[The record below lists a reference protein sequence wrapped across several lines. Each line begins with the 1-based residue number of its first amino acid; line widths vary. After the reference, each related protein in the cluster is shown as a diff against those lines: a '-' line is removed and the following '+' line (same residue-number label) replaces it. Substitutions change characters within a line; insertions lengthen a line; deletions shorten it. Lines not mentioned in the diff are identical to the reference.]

1 MNYNELTP
9 DDKAFPSNLQAIPSH
24 PKQLFVANKSMASLK
39 KLLTLPAIAVV
50 GSRNVSPYGRQVTR
64 TLVQQL
70 SEQGIVIVSG
80 LALGVDGIAHKA
92 ALDVA
97 GPTIA
102 VLPSSLDAIVPASN
116 AQLAT
121 DIVNGG

>member
-9 DDKAFPSNLQAIPSH
+9 GDKAFPGSLQSIPSP
-24 PKQLFVANKSMASLK
+24 PKQLFVASQSIANLK
-39 KLLTLPAIAVV
+39 KLLTVPAIAVV

-64 TLVQQL
+64 ALVQQL
-70 SEQGIVIVSG
+70 SEQGIVIISG

-92 ALDVA
+92 ALDVD
-97 GPTIA
+97 GSTMA
-102 VLPSSLDAIVPASN
+102 VLPSSLDTIVPASN

-121 DIVNGG
+121 DI